1 MSNAISLNPHAMAL
15 PMNRDTAGK
24 EMIADKAALFETVFK
39 DNFKSLHSYAS
50 SIIKDEAAAE
60 ELVQGIFLKLW
71 ERSVTL
77 PATLSVVAYLYKSV
91 YNESLNY
98 IKHNKVKD
106 KYRRHAINTG
116 NIYEESDPA
125 AVRQLQQQIDKALN
139 ELPEQCRT
147 VFQLSR
153 HEDLSYRAIAHRLGI
168 SVKTVEGHMGK
179 ALRLLRTRLAP
190 FLPLLLLFINVKN
203 LLP

>member
-203 LLP
+203 QLP

>member
-15 PMNRDTAGK
+15 PINRNTADN
-24 EMIADKAALFETVFK
+24 EMIVDKAALFETVFK
-39 DNFKSLHSYAS
+39 DNFRSLHSYAS
-50 SIIKDEAAAE
+50 SIIKDEASAE
-60 ELVQGIFLKLW
+60 ELVQDIFVKLW
-71 ERSVTL
+71 ERRETL
-77 PATLSVVAYLYKSV
+77 PATLSVTAYLYKSV

-106 KYRRHAINTG
+106 KYRLHAINTG
-116 NIYEESDPA
+116 NIYEESNPA

-153 HEDLSYRAIAHRLGI
+153 HEDLSYRAIADRLGI

-179 ALRLLRTRLAP
+179 ALRLLRTKLAA
-190 FLPLLLLFINVKN
+190 FLPLLLLFIKVKN

>member
-39 DNFKSLHSYAS
+39 DNFRSLHSYAS
-50 SIIKDEAAAE
+50 SIIKDEASAE

>member
-1 MSNAISLNPHAMAL
+1 MRTKQPCSRSYLKTIL
-15 PMNRDTAGK
+15 
-24 EMIADKAALFETVFK
+24 
-39 DNFKSLHSYAS
+39 KSLHSYAS
-50 SIIKDEAAAE
+50 SIIKDEASAE
-60 ELVQGIFLKLW
+60 ELVQGIFVKLW
-71 ERSVTL
+71 ERRETL
-77 PATLSVVAYLYKSV
+77 LPTLSVTAYLYRSV

-106 KYRRHAINTG
+106 KYRLHAINTG
-116 NIYEESDPA
+116 NIYEESNPA
-125 AVRQLQQQIDKALN
+125 ALRQLQQQIDKALN

-153 HEDLSYRAIAHRLGI
+153 HEDLSYRAIADRLGI

-179 ALRLLRTRLAP
+179 ALRLLRTKLAA
-190 FLPLLLLFINVKN
+190 FLPLLLLFIKVKN

>member
-1 MSNAISLNPHAMAL
+1 MSNAISLNPHALAL

>member
-15 PMNRDTAGK
+15 PINRNTADN
-24 EMIADKAALFETVFK
+24 EMIVDKAALFETVFK

-91 YNESLNY
+91 YTESLNY